1 MPGKTQQ
8 YPDAGPPGASKNAML
23 ASRTTLELGGAA
35 RIFLAAEDTAAAT
48 EGARWARKTGTPL
61 AVLGGGSN
69 IVVAD
74 SGWDGLVVQPAMRGI
89 EIERDGRIA
98 RLTVG
103 AGEIWDEVVALAVE
117 DDLAGLECLSGIP
130 GWAGATPIQNVGAY
144 GQEIGKVT
152 ERVGAL
158 DLETMQQVDL
168 SHADCD
174 FGYRSSRLRREP
186 GRLMVLEITFRLE
199 IGRAPIV
206 RYPELQR
213 MIGSRTA
220 SASLQEVREAVLEL
234 RRSKSMVLD
243 PKDPNRRS
251 AGSFFVNPVL
261 DSAGFDEMRARARS
275 AGILKGPEDPPTYRA
290 AEGGFKVPAAWL
302 IENAGFS
309 KGLRR
314 GAVGISSS
322 HALALVHHGGGSAAE
337 LVALASEI
345 RDGVR
350 EIFGITLRPEP
361 VFLGFD
367 SADPLE

>member
-1 MPGKTQQ
+1 MSVKTQQ
-8 YPDAGPPGASKNAML
+8 YPDGGPLGASENAIL
-23 ASRTTLELGGAA
+23 APRTTLGLGGAA
-35 RIFLAAEDTAAAT
+35 RYFLAAEDTAAAT

-69 IVVAD
+69 VVVAD
-74 SGWDGLVVQPAMRGI
+74 SGWDGLIVQPAMRGVTI
-89 EIERDGRIA
+89 DHDGGTA

-103 AGEIWDEVVALAVE
+103 AGEVWDEVVALAVE
-117 DDLAGLECLSGIP
+117 EGLAGLECMSGIP

-144 GQEIGKVT
+144 GQEIGEVT

-158 DLETMQQVDL
+158 DLETMEQVDL

-186 GRLMVLEITFRLE
+186 GRLMVLEITYRLE
-199 IGRAPIV
+199 MGRTPTV

-213 MIGSRTA
+213 MIGSR

-234 RRSKSMVLD
+234 RRSKSMILD

-261 DSAGFDEMRARARS
+261 DGAGFDEMRARARS
-275 AGILKGPEDPPTYRA
+275 AGILRGPEDPPTYPTP
-290 AEGGFKVPAAWL
+290 EGGIKVPAAWL
-302 IENAGFS
+302 IEHAGFS

-314 GAVGISSS
+314 GAVGISSR

-337 LVALASEI
+337 LVALAREI

-350 EIFGITLRPEP
+350 EVFGITLRPEP

-367 SADPLE
+367 SADPLG